1 MGNRHSAEFTINF
14 THLRIT
20 TEFHI
25 VLQILKTP
33 TIEEEAPYSLSPS
46 PAPPSP
52 PHSPLP
58 PPAMLEFSEQA
69 MQADMRTRMSS
80 FSGRPIKS
88 TGICLQFGEDDSS
101 SDSDRESI
109 TESG

>member
-1 MGNRHSAEFTINF
+1 
-14 THLRIT
+14 
-20 TEFHI
+20 
-25 VLQILKTP
+25 
-33 TIEEEAPYSLSPS
+33 
-46 PAPPSP
+46 
-52 PHSPLP
+52 
-58 PPAMLEFSEQA
+58 MLEFSEQA

-101 SDSDRESI
+101 SDSDRDSI